1 MLGTNEIKTRIG
13 EIDLSLFTGAIAKQA
28 NGAVFLRYGENVIFA
43 AATMDSPREGLD
55 FFPLMVDYRE
65 RTAAAGRFPGGYF
78 KREGRPSDREILI
91 ARMIDRPV
99 RPLFPDGFRNDVQ
112 LQLMLFSSDRENE
125 TDVFAINAASA
136 ALTISNIPF
145 DGPLG
150 AVRVGRIDGQFIV
163 NPTHA
168 QIELSDLDLI
178 YVGRENGEMMMI
190 EGAAKEIPE
199 QEFLDAMDFAQP
211 FVQEIIRIQRELA
224 AQIGQPKIEPVL
236 VLPSQEWIDY
246 IQHHFGE
253 AIKQA
258 IMQSSKQ
265 ARKEQL
271 DAIKAQVIDQATGDK
286 GDEPVD
292 VGAVNMA
299 FAEVEKKMV
308 RKAVL
313 ENGRRLDGRGPR
325 ELRELKCETSV
336 LPRTH
341 GSAVFSR
348 GETQALSITTLGSN
362 SDVQSL
368 DALVGGENEKR
379 FILHYNFPPF
389 SVGECRPIRGPG
401 RREIGHGALAE
412 RSLEPVLPA
421 DWPYVVRL
429 NSEIMESNGST
440 SMASVCGGSLALMDA
455 GIPIAKHVAGISI
468 GLMTDAGSAVTLTDI
483 LGSEDHFGDMDF
495 KVAGTRDGITGFQ
508 VDLKIPGLS
517 RELVRQALEDAR
529 SARQLILDV
538 MEQAIQTPRAEL
550 SPFAPRIKVIHISP
564 EKIGLLIGPGGKNI
578 RRITTE
584 TGCSID
590 IEDTGEVFI
599 FSATSEGMDQ
609 AVREV
614 EALTAEAEVGKIYR
628 GIVKGIKDFGAFVEI
643 LPGTEGLVHISEM
656 ADARIRAVEDV
667 CSIGDQMWVKV
678 IEVDDRGKIRLSR
691 REAMAERGERS
702 APPVDDAP
710 EAFDY
715 EPTEYADQGSEVE
728 REEPYRPRPPR
739 PRMDR
744 DRGPRDRG
752 GERAPRERSSGER
765 SERPPRERGRDRGD
779 RAPRERDRGGEGGW
793 NGPPRPAAD
802 HGSGPPARPSY
813 PRSSGGFQ
821 PRSGGGEGYDDA
833 PPSRP
838 SGDVDGPP
846 RRRGSSRRRSSN
858 FRGPDDY

>member
-1 MLGTNEIKTRIG
+1 MLGNYEKKTRVG
-13 EIDLSLFTGAIAKQA
+13 EMEMSLLTGYMAKQA

-43 AATMDSPREGLD
+43 AATMDSPREGMD

-78 KREGRPSDREILI
+78 KREGRPTDREILI
-91 ARMIDRPV
+91 ARMIDRPI

-136 ALTISNIPF
+136 ALCVSDIPF

-150 AVRVGRIDGQFIV
+150 AVRIGRIDGEFIV

-168 QIELSDLDLI
+168 QIEASDLDLI
-178 YVGRENGEMMMI
+178 YVGRENGDMMMI
-190 EGAAKEIPE
+190 EGAAKECPE
-199 QEFLDAMDFAQP
+199 DDFLAAMDFAQP
-211 FVQEIIRIQRELA
+211 FVQEIIRAQKELA
-224 AQIGQPKIEPVL
+224 QEAGKPKIEPVL

-246 IQHHFGE
+246 IEQHFGE
-253 AIKQA
+253 PIKQA
-258 IMQSSKQ
+258 IQQTSKQ
-265 ARKEQL
+265 ERKDQL
-271 DAIKAQVIDQATGDK
+271 DAIKTQVVDQATGDK

-292 VGAVNMA
+292 SAAIGMA
-299 FAEVEKKMV
+299 FAEVEKKMI
-308 RKAVL
+308 RRFVL
-313 ENGRRLDGRGPR
+313 ESGQRLDGRNPQ
-325 ELRELKCETSV
+325 ELRPLKSETSI

-348 GETQALSITTLGSN
+348 GETQTLCITTLGSN
-362 SDVQSL
+362 SDVQAL
-368 DALVGGENEKR
+368 DALIGGEDEKR
-379 FILHYNFPPF
+379 FILHYSFPPF

-412 RSLEPVLPA
+412 RSLEPVLPP

-455 GIPIAKHVAGISI
+455 GIPITKHVAGISI
-468 GLMTDAGSAVTLTDI
+468 GLITDDQRAVTLTDI
-483 LGSEDHFGDMDF
+483 LGAEDHYGDMDF

-517 RELVRQALEDAR
+517 RDLVKQAVEDAR
-529 SARQLILDV
+529 IARQKILDV
-538 MEQAIQTPRAEL
+538 MEEALPAPRLEL
-550 SPFAPRIKVIHISP
+550 SPHAPRIKVIQISP

-599 FSATSEGMDQ
+599 FSATSEGMEQ

-614 EALTAEAEVGKIYR
+614 EALTAEAEVGKIYH

-656 ADARIRAVEDV
+656 ADTRIRSVEDV
-667 CSIGDQMWVKV
+667 CKIGDPMWVKV

-702 APPVDDAP
+702 APEIP
-710 EAFDY
+710 EEAEYD
-715 EPTEYADQGSEVE
+715 EPSGYADEEEEME
-728 REEPYRPRPPR
+728 RPYRPRPSR
-739 PRMDR
+739 PRERDRGPRDRERSPRDRDR

-752 GERAPRERSSGER
+752 
-765 SERPPRERGRDRGD
+765 DRGD
-779 RAPRERDRGGEGGW
+779 RGDRDTRGRERGPRERDDRGGEGGW
-793 NGPPRPAAD
+793 GGGGGQRSSN
-802 HGSGPPARPSY
+802 RPSY
-813 PRSSGGFQ
+813 PPRSSGNYPQ
-821 PRSGGGEGYDDA
+821 RSGSGEGYDEGR
-833 PPSRP
+833 PPRQGGGP
-838 SGDVDGPP
+838 SGPSGPS

-858 FRGPDDY
+858 YRGPDDY